1 MSATKSET
9 DRLRALVSPEGIPY
23 ADYDARGLALA
34 LPVGAASTVLL
45 AGLRATTTE
54 SLDHRKVRIPAN
66 AILYMFHRDI
76 ELAIF
81 APAFWDALGSDFAY
95 LGFHGFASYV
105 GVVWPWL
112 RGYRAFRYARGGSP
126 KKPMEQVLDYL
137 LANPHERFALRT
149 DAGKPYGV
157 VRASLVDFSL
167 ATGRPLVAVRQVADR
182 STQLAGHYFPLPG
195 ATIES
200 RVSAP
205 VYPDDLRSLTR
216 EAARDRLQNVID
228 ALA

>member
-1 MSATKSET
+1 
-9 DRLRALVSPEGIPY
+9 
-23 ADYDARGLALA
+23 
-34 LPVGAASTVLL
+34 
-45 AGLRATTTE
+45 
-54 SLDHRKVRIPAN
+54 VRIPAN

-81 APAFWDALGSDFAY
+81 APAFWRMLGPDFAY

-112 RGYRAFRYARGGSP
+112 HGYRAFRYARGGAG

-137 LANPHERFALRT
+137 RAHPNERFALRT

-157 VRASLVDFSL
+157 VRASLVDFAL
-167 ATGRPLVAVRQVADR
+167 ETGRPLVAVRQIADKT
-182 STQLAGHYFPLPG
+182 TQIAGHHLPRPS

-200 RVSAP
+200 RISAP
-205 VYPDDLRSLTR
+205 VYPDDLRALTR
-216 EAARDRLQNVID
+216 DAARERLQHVID
-228 ALA
+228 ALV